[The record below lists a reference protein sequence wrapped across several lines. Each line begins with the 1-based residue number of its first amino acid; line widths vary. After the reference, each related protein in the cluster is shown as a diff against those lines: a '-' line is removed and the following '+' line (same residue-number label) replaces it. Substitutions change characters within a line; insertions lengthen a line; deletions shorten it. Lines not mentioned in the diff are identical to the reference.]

1 MKKYLLI
8 LVLFASCA
16 TQKKAEKYYSKH
28 PEELAQVCIDKFPL
42 DTISK
47 TDTFYQKAD
56 NVDYSGIID
65 SIKDVFDNTI
75 SEAPTVVYDSNC
87 IEEYNKLLSNQKALK
102 DKITSLQA
110 NYKPCKP
117 DTVRLTKQYTV
128 EDKRKLFI
136 VQNDLNKEK
145 KAHNK
150 TIIGKHIF
158 MWWAIVAT
166 ILLALVILINYFKID
181 IMGKDAIDA

>member
-16 TQKKAEKYYSKH
+16 TQKKAEKYYEKH

-42 DTISK
+42 DTVSK

-56 NVDYSGIID
+56 NVDYSNAID
-65 SIKDVFDNTI
+65 SLVAYGTI
-75 SEAPTVVYDSNC
+75 LTGLDSGIRINVNDTAA
-87 IEEYNKLLSNQKALK
+87 ISKYIDTINSQVKKLK
-102 DKITSLQA
+102 A

-117 DTVRLTKQYTV
+117 DTVRLTNTITV

-136 VQNDLNKEK
+136 VQNDLDKEK

-166 ILLALVILINYFKID
+166 VIGLFFLMIIIKHIKI
-181 IMGKDAIDA
+181 